1 MAGTVSNVMNKL
13 FASCAGDPKG
23 SVHRAW
29 GLSLLF
35 VLGYF
40 IFSIFE
46 SKLSGGLYC
55 VNEPYVCILMV
66 CEWAVI
72 NINRASEG
80 GSKALVLASVHSG
93 VVHLI
98 LAVLGTFVLKRFPT
112 SFSVG
117 FFLGILIIIA
127 NQNLILFG
135 VFHQYKQGTIGTNL
149 AFSNLSLV
157 LFVVL
162 GFFSLLL
169 LHFRQD
175 VVVAAVDTS
184 VETSKE
190 VETRSE
196 VML

>member
-1 MAGTVSNVMNKL
+1 MSFTYTQS
-13 FASCAGDPKG
+13 S
-23 SVHRAW
+23 SQSHRHHDTTT
-29 GLSLLF
+29 
-35 VLGYF
+35 
-40 IFSIFE
+40 
-46 SKLSGGLYC
+46 
-55 VNEPYVCILMV
+55 
-66 CEWAVI
+66 VI

-80 GSKALVLASVHSG
+80 GSKALVLASIHSG
-93 VVHLI
+93 IVHLV

-149 AFSNLSLV
+149 AFSNLSMVLFLV
-157 LFVVL
+157 LS
-162 GFFSLLL
+162 FFSLLL

-184 VETSKE
+184 KGERQQE
-190 VETRSE
+190 VQSRSE
-196 VML
+196 SML